1 MLPSITGPVTPER
14 LLACAEAVGETT
26 GWVRERLNAYA
37 DMFGLNMT
45 PVEHED
51 GEGR

>member
-26 GWVRERLNAYA
+26 EWVRERLNAYA